1 MILEQPS
8 TQSLESLLQQSR
20 GLFVQVIGLCEVV
33 YVGRAASL
41 TESGD
46 YVVMLKPDGSVQ
58 VHGAKGV
65 KPINWQPRTDSV
77 RVLRDEDDRVLLMAE
92 RFKPDEMVQI
102 TFHKPRLALALEL
115 RDEKIFQLHGSEAQI
130 HAALKQD
137 LSVLEPGLT
146 LLDAELPVDVGDVDI
161 YARDANGNYVVIEI
175 KRGRA
180 NQAAVH
186 QLERYVNAVRTKLP
200 PLFAP
205 GVRGLLAAPSISK
218 PARAQLEKLGLEF
231 CEIAA
236 LPEDEPK
243 TGPQSDLFALTSD

>member
-1 MILEQPS
+1 MILEHP
-8 TQSLESLLQQSR
+8 TAEALESLLQQSP

-46 YVVMLKPDGSVQ
+46 YIVMLKPDGSLQ

-65 KPINWQPRTDSV
+65 KPINWQPQTDSV
-77 RVLRDEDDRVLLMAE
+77 RVLRDEDDRIILLAE
-92 RFKPDEMVQI
+92 RFKPSEMVQV
-102 TFHKPRLALALEL
+102 TFHKPRVALALEL
-115 RDEKIFQLHGSEAQI
+115 RDEKVFQLHGSEAQM

-161 YARDANGNYVVIEI
+161 YARDAGGNYVVIEV
-175 KRGRA
+175 KRGKA
-180 NQAAVH
+180 NQEAVH
-186 QLERYVNAVRTKLP
+186 QLERYVNAVRSKLP

-205 GVRGLLAAPSISK
+205 NVRGFLAAPSISK
-218 PARAQLEKLGLEF
+218 PARVQLEKLGLEF
-231 CEIAA
+231 REIAA
-236 LPEDEPK
+236 LPEEQPK
-243 TGPQSDLFALTSD
+243 AVTQTDLFDLASR